1 MIEKTNAARRFD
13 RYTSYVLTR
22 LFLFAAFSL
31 TLSGADLAGI
41 WNGQTID
48 RNGDVQ
54 DVSFRFVQSGE
65 TLTGKMYGDNEST
78 PIADAKITGNQ
89 VTFSV
94 TTELNGSIA
103 KFIYTGAIEGDVLE
117 VTRQRVF
124 SNAADAKEKGQNKKE
139 SIKLKRVT

>member
-1 MIEKTNAARRFD
+1 MIEKTNATRPPD
-13 RYTSYVLTR
+13 RYNYRVLTR
-22 LFLFAAFSL
+22 LLLFSAFSL

-41 WNGQTID
+41 WNGQTVD

-54 DVSFRFVQSGE
+54 DVSFRFVQSGD

-78 PIADAKITGNQ
+78 PIADARITGNQ

-103 KFIYTGAIEGDVLE
+103 KFIYTGAIEGDVIEL
-117 VTRQRVF
+117 TRQRVVI
-124 SNAADAKEKGQNKKE
+124 NVADAKEKGQNKKE

>member
-1 MIEKTNAARRFD
+1 MIEKTNAARRSD
-13 RYTSYVLTR
+13 RYNYSVLTR
-22 LFLFAAFSL
+22 LLLFSAVSL

-78 PIADAKITGNQ
+78 AIADARITGNQ

-94 TTELNGSIA
+94 TAELNGSIT
-103 KFIYTGAIEGDVLE
+103 KFIYTGAIEGDVLAL
-117 VTRQRVF
+117 TRQRAVIHA
-124 SNAADAKEKGQNKKE
+124 SDAKDESKNKKE

>member
-1 MIEKTNAARRFD
+1 MC
-13 RYTSYVLTR
+13 
-22 LFLFAAFSL
+22 LFLFYALA
-31 TLSGADLAGI
+31 GADVAGI

-54 DVSFRFVQSGE
+54 DVSFRFFQSGD

-78 PIADAKITGNQ
+78 AIADARITGNQ

-94 TTELNGSIA
+94 TAELNGSIT
-103 KFIYTGAIEGDVLE
+103 KCIYTGALEGDVLE
-117 VTRQRVF
+117 LTRQRVVI
-124 SNAADAKEKGQNKKE
+124 NAADANEKGKNQKQ

>member
-1 MIEKTNAARRFD
+1 
-13 RYTSYVLTR
+13 VLTR
-22 LFLFAAFSL
+22 LFLFSAFSL
-31 TLSGADLAGI
+31 TLSGADVAGI

-54 DVSFRFVQSGE
+54 DVSFRFVQSGD

-89 VTFSV
+89 VIFSV
-94 TTELNGSIA
+94 TGELNGSIT

-117 VTRQRVF
+117 LTRQRAVIH
-124 SNAADAKEKGQNKKE
+124 AGDAKEKEKDQNKKE

>member
-1 MIEKTNAARRFD
+1 MC
-13 RYTSYVLTR
+13 
-22 LFLFAAFSL
+22 LFLFYALA
-31 TLSGADLAGI
+31 GADVAGI

-54 DVSFRFVQSGE
+54 DVSFRFFQSGD

-78 PIADAKITGNQ
+78 AIADARITGNQ

-94 TTELNGSIA
+94 TAELNGSIT
-103 KFIYTGAIEGDVLE
+103 KFIYTGALEGDVLE
-117 VTRQRVF
+117 LTRQRVVI
-124 SNAADAKEKGQNKKE
+124 NAADANEKGKNQKQ